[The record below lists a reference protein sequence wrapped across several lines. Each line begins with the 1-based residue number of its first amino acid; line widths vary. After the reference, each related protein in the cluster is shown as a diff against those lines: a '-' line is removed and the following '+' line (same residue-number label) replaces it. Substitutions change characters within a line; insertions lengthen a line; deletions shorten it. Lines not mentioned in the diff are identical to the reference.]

1 MTIQPR
7 HFSTDDPQPS
17 DEVLSSAAKQEDAS
31 DQNEAINI
39 SNFLQYR
46 GISYG
51 APVTEGSQLQWF
63 YNLPVR
69 SKQMLGLFTSEA
81 ISVVGLVGVGS
92 CLIVA
97 GGRSQLLNQA
107 KSELAVTDFQYNV
120 KVNQMGY
127 GFRGQSDNAAIVAA
141 ARDYAGGRPTA
152 PETIQQVEQILQN
165 EVSAREIEY
174 ATLVGS
180 DLRII
185 ASANANRQ
193 GERFDPGGLV
203 GTVLTN
209 PRQIKT
215 SAIVSWDELQREN
228 PPLPEGFSDR
238 DALIRYTFTP
248 VRNPATQEVIG
259 VLVSG
264 DIVNDKLPIVEG
276 TIDAFDNGYSAIYLR
291 KPSGEY
297 ELASSLNL
305 DDEANVQASE
315 QDNEQIS
322 AIAQRNIP
330 LPDTAI
336 LEWASERNGEVVTRR
351 MDIGDQTYTIAAQ
364 TIRNFNNEPVGVL
377 VRGTSEA
384 SLNTLLRNSLMMQ
397 LVVAA
402 IALAANV
409 GLAMLLGRSIAK
421 PIEKLRQANLWFA
434 SGNRSTRAEVFA
446 KDEVGQLAETFNNLA
461 DVVLASEQA
470 LEEQFQRQK
479 LATKRAEL
487 LADLTSRI
495 RQSLN
500 FEDILKTSVTGVRE
514 VLKVDR
520 VVIYR
525 FNSDYKSGYITAE
538 SVGHGWLKA
547 KGQTI
552 YDPLVPGAID
562 RFKSG
567 RVSTID
573 NLSEAQLSDCHCE
586 ILRRLEVQAN
596 IVAPIVVGDEL
607 IGLLCAHQCSRPRSW
622 EADEIELM
630 QQIASQV
637 GYALAQ
643 ARLLEQQ
650 EFTAERERRLNQI
663 IVRMRE
669 SLEREKIFRAVV
681 QDVREVMQTQRV
693 IVFLFDEQWQGE
705 IVAESVQNGYPV
717 AMGARIADPCFADKY
732 VEQYRQ
738 GRVHATNDIHNAGL
752 TECHLKQLDPF
763 QVKANLVAPI
773 LIGDRL
779 IGLFIAHH
787 CASPRIWEEG
797 EINFMRQ
804 IALQL
809 GFAIEQ
815 ADLFTELQQAR
826 LKAEALSDEQRFQ
839 KESLQLQLIELLS
852 QVEGAARG
860 DLTVRADVTAGEIGT
875 VADFF
880 NSIVESLRQI
890 VTQVKQSVV
899 QVNDSLGENESAI
912 RQLADE
918 ALQQAEETMR
928 TLSSMESMT
937 RSIQVVAS
945 QAQQAAEVAH
955 RASATAEAGGNAMDL
970 TVHNILNLRE
980 TVGETA
986 KKVKRLGESSQQISK
1001 VVSLINQIAMQTN
1014 LLAINAGI
1022 EAARAGEEGQGF
1034 AVVAE
1039 EVGELAAR
1047 SAAATQEIE
1056 RIVDNIQRETS
1067 QVVEAMEQST
1077 AQVVEGTQLVESAKL
1092 SLNQILDVSR
1102 QIDQLVQSISE
1113 TTVSQAST
1121 SETVSKLMKE
1131 IAHVSER
1138 TSASSRQV
1146 SSALRRTVEVA
1157 QVLQESVGA
1166 FEVGNEI
1173 QPIH

>member
-1 MTIQPR
+1 MTTQPRRLSSDESQPLTDEALHLQSDLENDTADETVIQPAN
-7 HFSTDDPQPS
+7 P
-17 DEVLSSAAKQEDAS
+17 
-31 DQNEAINI
+31 
-39 SNFLQYR
+39 LQYR
-46 GISYG
+46 GANRSVPI
-51 APVTEGSQLQWF
+51 TTGSQLQWF

-69 SKQMLGLFTSEA
+69 SKQLLGLFSSEA
-81 ISVVGLVGVGS
+81 ISVVGLVGVS
-92 CLIVA
+92 SWIIVA
-97 GGRSQLLNQA
+97 GGRAQLVNQA
-107 KSELAVTDFQYNV
+107 QSELAVTDIQYNI
-120 KVNQMGY
+120 KVDQMGF
-127 GFRGQSDNAAIVAA
+127 GFRGQSDNAAIIAA
-141 ARDYAGGRPTA
+141 ARAYSSGQTA
-152 PETIQQVEQILQN
+152 IPETLQQVEQILRN
-165 EVSAREIEY
+165 EVSARQIEY
-174 ATLVGS
+174 ATLVGR

-185 ASANANRQ
+185 ASANADRQ

-203 GTVLTN
+203 GTVLAN

-215 SAIVSWDELQREN
+215 SAIVPWDELQREN
-228 PPLPEGFSDR
+228 PPLPEGFSNQ

-248 VRNPATQEVIG
+248 VRDPNTQEVVG
-259 VLVSG
+259 VLISG
-264 DIVNDKLPIVEG
+264 DIVNNKLPIVEG
-276 TIDAFDNGYSAIYLR
+276 TVGAFDNGYSAIYLR
-291 KPSGEY
+291 KPDGAF
-297 ELASSLNL
+297 ELVTSMDLQ
-305 DDEANVQASE
+305 D
-315 QDNEQIS
+315 QDNLS
-322 AIAQRNIP
+322 LAQTNVP
-330 LPDTAI
+330 LPDNAI
-336 LEWASERNGEVVTRR
+336 LEWATEQENSPVTRR
-351 MDIGDQTYTIAAQ
+351 MEIGDRTYTVAAQ
-364 TIRNFNNEPVGVL
+364 TITNFNNEPVGVM

-384 SLNTLLRNSLMMQ
+384 ALNQLLRNSLLLQ
-397 LVVAA
+397 LAIAV
-402 IALAANV
+402 IALAADV
-409 GLAMLLGRSIAK
+409 GLAILLGRAIAN
-421 PIEKLRQANLWFA
+421 PIERLRQANLWFA
-434 SGNRSTRAEVFA
+434 SGNRSARAEVFA
-446 KDEVGQLAETFNNLA
+446 KDEVGQLTEAFNQLA
-461 DVVLASEQA
+461 DVVTASEQE
-470 LEEQFQRQK
+470 LEAQYHRQEV
-479 LATKRAEL
+479 ATKRAQL

-495 RQSLN
+495 RQSLD
-500 FEDILKTSVTGVRE
+500 FDDILRTSVTGVRE

-525 FNSDYKSGYITAE
+525 FNPDYKSGYITAE

-552 YDPLVPGAID
+552 HDPLVPGAIE

-567 RVSTID
+567 RISTVE
-573 NLSEAQLSDCHCE
+573 NLNEAQLTDCHCE
-586 ILRRLEVQAN
+586 ILRRMEVQAN
-596 IVAPIVVGDEL
+596 MVAPIVVGDEL
-607 IGLLCAHQCSRPRSW
+607 IGLICAHQCSRPRTW
-622 EADEIELM
+622 EVEEIELIR
-630 QQIASQV
+630 QISVQV

-643 ARLLEQQ
+643 SRLLNQQ
-650 EFTAERERRLNQI
+650 EFTAHRERQLNNI

-669 SLEREKIFRAVV
+669 SLERERIFRSVV
-681 QDVREVMQTQRV
+681 QDVREVIQTQRV
-693 IVFLFDEQWQGE
+693 IVFLFDDQWQGE
-705 IVAESVQNGYPV
+705 IVAESVQSGYPV

-787 CASPRIWEEG
+787 CAAPRAWEDA

-804 IALQL
+804 VALQL

-815 ADLFTELQQAR
+815 ADLFAELKQAR
-826 LKAEALSDEQRFQ
+826 IKAEALSDDQRSQ
-839 KESLQLQLIELLS
+839 KEALQMQLIELLS

-899 QVNDSLGENESAI
+899 QVSNSLGENESAI

-918 ALQQAEETMR
+918 ALRQSEETMR
-928 TLSSMESMT
+928 TLGSMESMT
-937 RSIQVVAS
+937 RSIQVVAT

-955 RASATAEAGGNAMDL
+955 KASATAEAGGNAMDL
-970 TVHNILNLRE
+970 TVQNILNLRE

-1047 SAAATQEIE
+1047 SSAATQEIE

-1077 AQVVEGTQLVESAKL
+1077 AQVVEGTHLVESAKL

-1113 TTVSQAST
+1113 TTVSQVST

-1131 IAHVSER
+1131 VAEVSER

-1157 QVLQESVGA
+1157 RVLQESVGT
-1166 FEVGNEI
+1166 FEVGSEI
-1173 QPIH
+1173 HSLQ